1 MSVKPPKIL
10 AIFEGN
16 YLENAQERDDI
27 AFGFE
32 YKLNEQRAYHFYI
45 KDRTDHW
52 MRIDHACIDFDGDGK
67 ADQVSKNTT
76 TSPDGY
82 IQSLYVTPSDP
93 QHIKSYRDKVSDG
106 PTYRNGAAI
115 PLSENYRLDVNGDG
129 VADDAAVTFKWPW
142 ETAYSI
148 SPKQVFPE

>member
-16 YLENAQERDDI
+16 YLGNAQVRDDI

-32 YKLNEQRAYHFYI
+32 YKLNNQRTYYFYI
-45 KDRTDHW
+45 KDSTDHW
-52 MRIDHACIDFDGDGK
+52 VRVDDACIDFDGDGK
-67 ADQVSKNTT
+67 ADHVSMNTT
-76 TSPDGY
+76 TSPNGY
-82 IQSLYVTPSDP
+82 IQSLYVTPADP
-93 QHIKSYRDKVSDG
+93 QHIKSLKGKTSDG

-115 PLSENYRLDVNGDG
+115 PLSENYNLDINGDG

-142 ETAYSI
+142 ETVYNI
-148 SPKQVFPE
+148 SPKQVFQE